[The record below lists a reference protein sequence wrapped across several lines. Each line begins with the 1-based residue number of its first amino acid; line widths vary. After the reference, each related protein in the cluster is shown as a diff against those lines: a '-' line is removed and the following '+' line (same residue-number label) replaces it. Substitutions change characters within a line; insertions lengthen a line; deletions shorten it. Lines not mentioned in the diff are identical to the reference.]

1 MINLRPINI
10 ISVLSKNTEKV
21 IVNQLVNYLI
31 ENKLIPQSL
40 QGGLKG
46 RNSTITVINIYE
58 KIAKV
63 MKDKKMQL

>member
-1 MINLRPINI
+1 MII
-10 ISVLSKNTEKV
+10 
-21 IVNQLVNYLI
+21 NQLVNYLI